1 MAWQAWRDN
10 MVYKFNELATLNKGL
25 KAVDP
30 QVVGEQIERLRMK
43 RGGSFDAADL
53 VNEARSK
60 YSPLHD
66 IFEWDD
72 TEAAELYRRQQARHL
87 LSCVVM
93 VSEVQTEEKES
104 VRRVFV
110 SATDD
115 GTRAYTT
122 VSHILSNAELRAKFL
137 KKLHKELE
145 VLQKRCEMYEDIA
158 AMFTPLAE
166 SIQKEVSTAEQKIL
180 EQDVDV
186 PA

>member
-1 MAWQAWRDN
+1 
-10 MVYKFNELATLNKGL
+10 MVYKFNELVSLNKGL
-25 KAVDP
+25 KVLDP
-30 QVVGEQIERLRMK
+30 QMVGEQIEKLRLK

-60 YSPLHD
+60 NSPLHD

-93 VSEVQTEEKES
+93 VSEVQNEDKEA

-122 VSHILSNAELRAKFL
+122 VSHILSNTELRAKFL

-158 AMFTPLAE
+158 VMFIPLVE
-166 SIQKEVSTAEQKIL
+166 SIEKEVGTAEQKIL
-180 EQDVDV
+180 EHDVIV